1 MKKRIRKTIS
11 VVLAAAVLCCFASVM
26 SSAAIDGY
34 VIKVDDAR
42 NVLRDAV
49 GLADL
54 SDEDKKIA
62 DMDFDSKISVA
73 DARALLRLAV
83 QLDVI
88 DGKTYENEYEMLS
101 GGHFT
106 ADMVVCV
113 PQDGSGT
120 MEECPFK
127 VAVTSYSSKMYVGS
141 LMSMFEDEV
150 GGDETMAKMF
160 EMFKISAVLFTSG
173 NISLLDDENMQSLT
187 MSEKELGEDFSGMK
201 EEIMNMVI
209 PNLQSSLSDAA
220 SQKEE
225 EYDGKKCI
233 VYSFDYEEGGQKC
246 TSKVYMDGKK
256 LVKIDCVD
264 EDGAVISSVRFD
276 SLSRVVSVTDTDV
289 SQYEDTAA
297 SVFASLFG

>member
-1 MKKRIRKTIS
+1 MMKRIRKTIS
-11 VVLAAAVLCCFASVM
+11 VILAAAVLCCCAAAM

-54 SDEDKKIA
+54 SDDDKKIA
-62 DMDFDSKISVA
+62 DMDFDSKISVS

-88 DGKTYENEYEMLS
+88 DGKTYDNEYEMLA

-106 ADMVVCV
+106 ADMVVSF

-120 MEECPFK
+120 MQECSFK

-141 LMSMFEDEV
+141 LMSMFEDEMD
-150 GGDETMAKMF
+150 GDETLAKML

-173 NISLLDDENMQSLT
+173 NVSLLDDENMQSLT

-201 EEIMNMVI
+201 DEIMEMVI
-209 PNLQSSLSDAA
+209 PNLQPSLSGAA
-220 SQKEE
+220 SQTEE
-225 EYDGKKCI
+225 EYDGKKCT

-264 EDGAVISSVRFD
+264 EDGAVMSSVRFE
-276 SLSRVVSVTDTDV
+276 SLSRIVATSDTDV

-297 SVFASLFG
+297 SDFASLFG